1 MRSSERRRPR
11 PVTRLLGRP
20 RKPFPSVAWTRLPPF
35 KPCARAR
42 TRNSSLPTTVRN
54 RSRRMPRRLIWLL
67 SLLLVLQ
74 PVGLVAQVLPP
85 LAPAGGG
92 STPTFPGSLCTD
104 MVAIG
109 QDTAGLMVCSPVLP
123 PMAPGLVPSG
133 GDVSASGQVLQTHLS
148 SPLPVPQGG
157 MGLTTGTSGGMPY
170 FSSATTLASTPTFAL
185 NAPILGG
192 GAGQSPVPG
201 TLSGTTRELASVT
214 GAHVPNRQLTF
225 DANGNVIASP
235 YDVIGG
241 VQVLSVFGR
250 IGAVT
255 AQSGDYTAAQV
266 THAASLTA
274 ANVFTDPGGQTMP
287 LLALTGSS
295 SGTLYVRAPA
305 AAGVSLVV
313 LPAGVSDFSST
324 GGPSQVV
331 QQTTTAGAFTVSR
344 LSLADLA
351 DGGNACTSAS
361 LCPGYQAALGFPPEN
376 VSNKTSD
383 PALGGSD
390 FLYPTQAA
398 VKGYVDAGLA
408 GKQALLGFAP
418 EDRANKASSAVL
430 GTSDTLYPTQNAVK
444 AYVDTG
450 LAGKQASL
458 GFTPENVTNKATAT
472 ALGTS
477 NTLYPTQ
484 NAVKVYVDTGLSSK
498 QDTLGFTPET
508 TANKA
513 TGTTL
518 GTSDTFYPSQNAV
531 KVYVDAAIATV
542 QGSITWGPGL
552 TFSGGVASVASTETG
567 FLTGA
572 SSALACG
579 ASAQG
584 KMQVLDTGA
593 LQYCDGATTALLHSG
608 FLTQSGLTWNVTPS
622 ACTGD
627 TNGGKLTIVGTE
639 IRCASDIGGTGG
651 AGGVTSVFGRAG
663 AVVATAGDY
672 LVSQI
677 TNAVDV
683 TAANVFPHASGQ
695 SMRQL
700 LLPGATS
707 GTLTVKA
714 AAVAGSS
721 TLTLPAGATDFSS
734 TGGAGQVVRQN
745 AAGGALTVA
754 ALAFSDL
761 TGTGAVC
768 TTAGVCTGY
777 QATITWG
784 AGLSVTGATASV
796 ASTEAGFLTTGS
808 TDLTAGAG
816 QAGKMQVI
824 ADGRLQYTDGAATP
838 LLRQGYLLTP
848 LGGPGVLQASTGG
861 TSLAAFAGSAC
872 NDPAAFMT
880 GLTPTG
886 DAICGLPAALVFSS
900 RALLATASATF
911 PSAVNLGGLAGG
923 IVKTTVSGGLASVS
937 TVIAPTSAL
946 VGVDDPQIL
955 TQKGVAPRAAP
966 FAGVSPV
973 VGNLSTTDLLVVS
986 GLTGSTLIGNPQ
998 GATSAGGLVRLQVTS
1013 ATPQPLTWDTLWSS
1027 EGGSP
1032 LPTTTTGGSTYD
1044 MFWFQYNA
1052 TSGKLDL
1059 VYNSQ
1064 LTQWTLPTGV
1074 TPGTYTCPGTV
1085 TVDSRGRVTAIANGT
1100 CGGGGGGATPAGGLG
1115 DVQVNGGS
1123 VLAADPGDFM
1133 YDLGTKTLLVPHL
1146 LGSRRRTYLTFRDLQ
1161 GQATYVFAPAM
1172 QAKARV
1178 QSLPDEDGEY
1188 CVKGG
1193 SCFSGGGVTVSGTPV
1208 AGQTAEWVTG
1218 STITGV
1224 AVTGSGSYVKA
1235 TSPTLTT
1242 PTIVALAN
1250 LTTNGVVTTTAGT
1263 GTLVVDTGGTTGT
1276 GAWVKASSPTLVTPT
1291 LGVATATTLN
1301 KVTLTAPATGAT
1313 LTIPDGTTA
1322 TLQGTDTYLG
1332 RSTTDTVTNKRM
1344 RPRVTTLTSST
1355 TYTCAWDSSDQCY
1368 MAMTGAAGT
1377 LSVATPTGTPVDGEK
1392 VMFRFLCT
1400 NSQVFNWSSAF
1411 IASPDI
1417 PLPTTCPASVTA
1429 EFMVG
1434 VLYSGGLAKYQVIAS
1449 N

>member
-1 MRSSERRRPR
+1 
-11 PVTRLLGRP
+11 
-20 RKPFPSVAWTRLPPF
+20 
-35 KPCARAR
+35 
-42 TRNSSLPTTVRN
+42 
-54 RSRRMPRRLIWLL
+54 MPRRLIWLL

-651 AGGVTSVFGRAG
+651 AGGVTSVFGRTG

-911 PSAVNLGGLAGG
+911 PSAVNLGALAGG

-1064 LTQWTLPTGV
+1064 LMQWTLPTGV
-1074 TPGTYTCPGTV
+1074 TPGTYTCPGSV
-1085 TVDSRGRVTAIANGT
+1085 TIDSRGRVTAIANGT
-1100 CGGGGGGATPAGGLG
+1100 CGGGTGGTPAGGVG
-1115 DVQVNGGS
+1115 DVQINGGG
-1123 VLAADPGDFM
+1123 VLAADPGDFA
-1133 YDLGTKTLLVPHL
+1133 YDVGTKTLIAPHL
-1146 LGSRRRTYLTFRDLQ
+1146 LGSRRRTYATFRDLQ
-1161 GQATYVFAPAM
+1161 GQATYVLAPAM
-1172 QAKARV
+1172 QSKVHV

-1193 SCFSGGGVTVSGTPV
+1193 SCFASGGVTVSGTPT
-1208 AGQTAEWVTG
+1208 AGQTAEFTAASVIQG
-1218 STITGV
+1218 VST
-1224 AVTGSGSYVKA
+1224 TGSGSYVKA
-1235 TSPTLTT
+1235 GSPTLTT
-1242 PTIVALAN
+1242 PTIAALAN
-1250 LTTNGVVTTTAGT
+1250 LTSNGVLTTSGGT

-1276 GAWVKASSPTLVTPT
+1276 GAWVKGTNPTLTGPT
-1291 LGVATATTLN
+1291 IAALANLTTNGILTTTGGTGTLVVDTTTRTVETGV
-1301 KVTLTAPATGAT
+1301 
-1313 LTIPDGTTA
+1313 
-1322 TLQGTDTYLG
+1322 Q
-1332 RSTTDTVTNKRM
+1332 S
-1344 RPRVTTLTSST
+1344 LTSST
-1355 TYTCAWDSSDQCY
+1355 TYTCVRNGPSTQPVMNECTMTY
-1368 MAMTGAAGT
+1368 TGAAGATVTIGTSGT
-1377 LSVATPTGTPVDGEK
+1377 LQDGD
-1392 VMFRFLCT
+1392 RFLVRLRCT
-1400 NSQVFNWSSAF
+1400 VGAQTIAYGANIINSLQIIGPTSC
-1411 IASPDI
+1411 
-1417 PLPTTCPASVTA
+1417 PLDGAREIVI
-1429 EFMVG
+1429 G
-1434 VLYSGGLAKYQVIAS
+1434 LLYSAALAKAQVIGS
-1449 N
+1449 TN